1 MSRVAGGAQE
11 GGRQGVLSRFLHPEA
26 GAESG
31 QDPREA
37 VLETLASTLLR
48 RSRPDAPLLIVWE
61 DLHWADPSSIAFIIT
76 LLQQI
81 QAAPTL
87 RSEERR
93 VGTECVSTCRSRWW
107 PYHYKKKERIKQQ

>member
-11 GGRQGVLSRFLHPEA
+11 GERQGVLSRFLHPEA

-31 QDPREA
+31 RDPREA
-37 VLETLASTLLR
+37 VLETLASALLR

-76 LLQQI
+76 LLPPI

-87 RSEERR
+87 PLPTARHESKGTTKPEELQER
-93 VGTECVSTCRSRWW
+93 
-107 PYHYKKKERIKQQ
+107 KE

>member
-37 VLETLASTLLR
+37 VLETLASALLR

-87 RSEERR
+87 LLATARNEFKCNEIMNELMLKDRK
-93 VGTECVSTCRSRWW
+93 STRLNSS
-107 PYHYKKKERIKQQ
+107 H